1 VAEAGLDQITDNAFA
16 WIGAGGDSNAGAIVT
31 PHGLLVIDSQQLP
44 DLARR
49 FRSALI
55 ERTGLPV
62 MRLVNTHGHLDHI
75 AGNGVFPEAPI
86 LAHGKMLAGLQG
98 ELGVPRDG
106 VWQLDGF
113 DATAKLLWGRN
124 LLEIVPP
131 GDPKLEW
138 FKHRIGSADYARMTI
153 KAPSETFADRFEVVL
168 PDDVVRILHWGP
180 AHSDCDLVVHLV
192 GRKVLFLSDLL
203 FVGRFPW
210 LGDCDLDGWI
220 ESLSK
225 ALALDVE
232 TFVPGHGPPS
242 GLAEVARF
250 RELLVLLRERVG
262 RAIREGHSEQAAMRE
277 VELPE
282 FSHLPRYAEWIA
294 LNIKVVYRY
303 LTR

>member
-1 VAEAGLDQITDNAFA
+1 MAQAGLRQVADGAFA

-44 DLARR
+44 ELARR

-75 AGNGVFPEAPI
+75 AGNDVFSDGPI
-86 LAHGKMLAGLQG
+86 LSHGKMLAALHD
-98 ELGVPRDG
+98 ELGASRND
-106 VWQLDGF
+106 VWHLDGF
-113 DATAKLLWGRN
+113 EATAKLLWGRN

-131 GDPKLEW
+131 EDPKLEW
-138 FKHRIGSADYARMTI
+138 FKQRIGGAEYARMLIT
-153 KAPSETFADRFEVVL
+153 APTETFSDRFEVVL
-168 PDDVVRILHWGP
+168 PDDVVRIVHWGP
-180 AHSDCDLVVHLV
+180 AHSDCDIVVHLV
-192 GRKVLFLSDLL
+192 RRKVLFLSDLL

-220 ESLSK
+220 ESLST
-225 ALALDVE
+225 ALSLDVE
-232 TFVPGHGPPS
+232 TVIPGHGPPTD
-242 GLAEVARF
+242 LNEVARF
-250 RELLVLLRERVG
+250 RELLVSLRERVG
-262 RAIREGHSEQAAMRE
+262 RAIRAGHSEQAAMNEIR
-277 VELPE
+277 LPE

-294 LNIKVVYRY
+294 LNVKVAYRY